1 MNYFKAMVLTMAL
14 TIPAS
19 AFSIVVRFENVRNEK
34 GSIKYLVFKSEEG
47 YPDDLKLSV
56 KSGTIPTKETED
68 GIILK
73 DLEAGSYSF
82 SVIHDEN
89 NNDKLDTNFLGIPK
103 EGFGFSNNP
112 LVLFGP
118 PSFSKTKV
126 EVSKDTEIIIKMKYF

>member
-1 MNYFKAMVLTMAL
+1 MVVSMAL
-14 TIPAS
+14 TISAS
-19 AFSIVVRFENVRNEK
+19 AFSLVVKFETIRNEK
-34 GSIKYLVFKSEEG
+34 GSIKYLIFNSEEG
-47 YPDDLKLSV
+47 YPDDLKLSI
-56 KSGTIPTKETED
+56 KSGTIPTTEAGK
-68 GIILK
+68 GIVLK
-73 DLEAGSYSF
+73 DLEAGSYSL

-118 PSFSKTKV
+118 PSFNKTKV

>member
-1 MNYFKAMVLTMAL
+1 MKYFKAMVLTMAL

-19 AFSIVVRFENVRNEK
+19 AFSFVVRFENVRNEK

>member
-19 AFSIVVRFENVRNEK
+19 AFSFVVRFENVRNEK